1 MTWPLAARGLHSRSA
16 AQASS
21 ESLPGVPARRPRP
34 SPAVSAG
41 TRPPRGWVTLISH
54 RWGVPSAQAA
64 LANRRPQQGLP
75 PTHEELVE
83 GRAQCSVSATPCPVS
98 RAFHFP
104 LPAPAPPH
112 PTHLLLETRVFC
124 VAAQILSQMPMASA
138 WLEKGHLSF
147 LVPRLPEDIICLI
160 DVCVLAAA
168 AQGGAWNRVTGWA
181 RGEQR
186 SGDQ

>member
-16 AQASS
+16 ARASP

-54 RWGVPSAQAA
+54 HWGVPSAHAA

-83 GRAQCSVSATPCPVS
+83 GRAQAWQHPVPS
-98 RAFHFP
+98 PELSIFP
-104 LPAPAPPH
+104 SPHLPPPH